1 MTTTAPLRAA
11 ASEPLVPTQSAA
23 AHLNPENLDR
33 AQRALVAKAIAEF
46 SHERLLRPVPDG
58 DGWRLDGPVSSHRF
72 RARRFALDHWVLDAA
87 SLTRTVDERP
97 APLDVQALV
106 AEFADLLGLPP
117 RLLPTYLEELAAT
130 LAAACWKLDHQRI
143 AVQELIHADHQVVE
157 GAMSEGHPAFVANK

>member
-87 SLTRTVDERP
+87 ALTQLGKQLKASCGSGGTVKDGVIG
-97 APLDVQALV
+97 VQGDHRDTIIAALQKQGYTV
-106 AEFADLLGLPP
+106 KRAG
-117 RLLPTYLEELAAT
+117 
-130 LAAACWKLDHQRI
+130 
-143 AVQELIHADHQVVE
+143 
-157 GAMSEGHPAFVANK
+157 G